1 MEELQRITYEDKVD
15 YQVQGKDE
23 KYRISAKNMNEIKHV
38 FNNST
43 EAIQNALR
51 QVAEA
56 YGYLGDYKIE
66 NGLFYFKRAD
76 GTWGEGINL
85 NVSVEEFENIVRR
98 VTSLETNGVA
108 VGDTL
113 PIGSVIYIDGDEK
126 DLPTGYQKLDIVP
139 RQPQQLLINNDFQVW
154 KRGESLTLQ
163 NGSYCADMWRIY
175 LNDAEWVTLKKTE
188 NGGIQIVGF
197 EGYDENVQPTVNL
210 YQLHYNDAYYED
222 LKCTVVYSLNNVV
235 NSFERTL
242 KNNSFDNRYCSMVS
256 INDLKAGDILNY
268 VDIYEGI
275 VAYQH
280 VKEDYIL
287 AYLRCSPYIQK
298 SLVGGEWQAG
308 ATTTTGYINIPFRL
322 LPMKNTPTFEIIDTA
337 GNKGK
342 CDRIGIPYSSSRN
355 QLARV
360 AIYQDTIKSGMTC
373 ELISDSGTSAITIRA
388 YVLATCEPL

>member
-23 KYRISAKNMNEIKHV
+23 KYRISAKDMNEIKHV

-51 QVAEA
+51 QVEEA

-85 NVSVEEFENIVRR
+85 NVSAEEFENIVRR
-98 VTSLETNGVA
+98 VTSLEKNGVA

-113 PIGSVIYIDGDEK
+113 PIGSVIYIEGDEK
-126 DLPTGYQKLDIVP
+126 DLPTGYKKLDIVP
-139 RQPQQLLINNDFQVW
+139 QPPKQLLINIDFQVW
-154 KRGESLTLQ
+154 QRGDSLTLQ

-175 LNDAEWVTLKKTE
+175 LNNAAWVTLKKTE
-188 NGGIQIVGF
+188 NGIQVVGF

-235 NSFERTL
+235 NSYERTL
-242 KNNSFDNRYCSMVS
+242 KNNSFDDRYCSMVS
-256 INDLKAGDILNY
+256 INGLKAGDILNY
-268 VDIYEGI
+268 VDMYEGS

-280 VKEDYIL
+280 SKKSYVQDLVECQRYLKILRLNWAGYITTGMMQQTYMFEIPMIKTPTVSVKVGKTVISSIDYSAAKDRFVWILGNSTSGNAYVYDYI
-287 AYLRCSPYIQK
+287 Y
-298 SLVGGEWQAG
+298 
-308 ATTTTGYINIPFRL
+308 
-322 LPMKNTPTFEIIDTA
+322 
-337 GNKGK
+337 
-342 CDRIGIPYSSSRN
+342 
-355 QLARV
+355 
-360 AIYQDTIKSGMTC
+360 
-373 ELISDSGTSAITIRA
+373 ELS
-388 YVLATCEPL
+388 CEPL